1 MRVNL
6 AGLIFCEVNFKAPN
20 DRAAAKVSE
29 VEEKE
34 EPPEL
39 EGTLVGDCG
48 VPAFLDWRRSWRA
61 FASAFSCVRTK
72 LARF

>member
-1 MRVNL
+1 M
-6 AGLIFCEVNFKAPN
+6 AGLIFCDVNFNAPK
-20 DRAAAKVSE
+20 DRAEANVND

-34 EPPEL
+34 PPEL
-39 EGTLVGDCG
+39 GEEPVGCCG
-48 VPAFLDWRRSWRA
+48 VPAFLDWRRSCRA